1 MAHNL
6 SREAERYLAR
16 AEQALEAARTLA
28 EHGYPADALSKAYYG
43 DGSLRCDIDEIF
55 VG

>member
-1 MAHNL
+1 MIL
-6 SREAERYLAR
+6 SSFETVRIYF
-16 AEQALEAARTLA
+16 QI
-28 EHGYPADALSKAYYG
+28 PKVG